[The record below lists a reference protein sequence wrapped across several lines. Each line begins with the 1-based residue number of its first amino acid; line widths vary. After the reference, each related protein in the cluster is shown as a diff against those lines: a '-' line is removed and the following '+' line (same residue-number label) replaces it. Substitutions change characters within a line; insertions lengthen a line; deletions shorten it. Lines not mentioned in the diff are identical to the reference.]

1 MMLTRCEAADHIA
14 PVVRKQR
21 DEFNTSA
28 WLTPILP
35 TQDGTIHMQLNFP
48 RNILTNTP
56 RDVSPR

>member
-28 WLTPILP
+28 WPTPILP
-35 TQDGTIHMQLNFP
+35 IQDGTIRMQLNS
-48 RNILTNTP
+48 LETS
-56 RDVSPR
+56 SPTQPEMFL